1 MVSEQMVTT
10 VPEQMVTIH
19 VPEQMV
25 TEQMVTT
32 HVPKQM
38 VTTIPEQMVTTHVPQ
53 QMVWPP
59 MCPSR
64 WCNARGRR
72 PRALLFTRPRASY
85 LVLLRD

>member
-32 HVPKQM
+32 QVPGQMVTIVPKQM
-38 VTTIPEQMVTTHVPQ
+38 TSIQRNTTQSYHH
-53 QMVWPP
+53 
-59 MCPSR
+59 S
-64 WCNARGRR
+64 
-72 PRALLFTRPRASY
+72 FTLSDHETMKTWTQKP
-85 LVLLRD
+85 